1 MSTHN
6 ICFHGEIRKYW
17 DTLISGAMIVNS
29 NSCRLLLLTV
39 IPSRDIVFSIT
50 IVCI

>member
-6 ICFHGEIRKYW
+6 ICFHGEMRKYR

-29 NSCRLLLLTV
+29 NSCRLLLTV